1 MGFGGILAAGL
12 AGGAKA
18 VGDQLTTDIKNQ
30 EDQRIW
36 LERQNALEQAQI
48 RALDYQDKKAR
59 ERLLFETSPEQEGGK
74 AKLAMAA
81 AAGKQQ
87 TDEDVRK
94 ATALKEA
101 EIADTKRIAN
111 DPAAMAAYRAIK
123 LNDPL
128 VAAQIAQSMAA
139 AGASSAHTALLNEN
153 LTATKKLNA
162 VADKVRILQDSLS
175 KAGDDATRNA
185 IQQQITDLGFT
196 GKDVTK
202 FLEAA
207 NRMQDNATN
216 ALKLA
221 SDPGTSEPQRQKL
234 LDEWS
239 QANNAAR
246 QLLVS
251 GGVKIKEATDKP
263 KTEAEAQALA
273 SAALKAGKDPAAVK
287 ALMDRWQYA
296 MPTTSGSAAKKPTSP
311 TSSEADPTQA
321 ATDTKVAPAVR
332 IKQIQDQLNA
342 DDDLKSGKG
351 FDPELGILGRAWI
364 AGRMPLAV
372 FERMDLERELAKLNG
387 Q

>member
-1 MGFGGILAAGL
+1 MSGLGILAAGL

-18 VGDQLTTDIKNQ
+18 VGDQLTKDIANQ
-30 EDQRIW
+30 EEMRMFAEKRAI
-36 LERQNALEQAQI
+36 EEQAQL
-48 RALDYQDKKAR
+48 RLLDYQDKQQR
-59 ERLLFETSPEQEGGK
+59 GRFLFERDTGPGGGGAAELGMLRKKGEQS
-74 AKLAMAA
+74 
-81 AAGKQQ
+81 
-87 TDEDVRK
+87 TDEEVRK
-94 ATALKEA
+94 AGLLETQRVEQ
-101 EIADTKRIAN
+101 TKRE
-111 DPAAMAAYRAIK
+111 AADSAYMAAVRAIK
-123 LNDPL
+123 SNDPL

-221 SDPGTSEPQRQKL
+221 SDPGTSESQRQKL

-311 TSSEADPTQA
+311 TSSEAAPTQA
-321 ATDTKVAPAVR
+321 ETDTKVAPAVR

-351 FDPELGILGRAWI
+351 SDLGILGRALK

-372 FERMDLERELAKLNG
+372 AERMDLERELAKLNG

>member
-1 MGFGGILAAGL
+1 MSGLGILAAGL

-18 VGDQLTTDIKNQ
+18 VGDQLTKDIANQ
-30 EDQRIW
+30 EEMRMFAEKRAI
-36 LERQNALEQAQI
+36 EEQAQL
-48 RALDYQDKKAR
+48 RLLDYQDKQQR
-59 ERLLFETSPEQEGGK
+59 GRFLFERDTGPGGGG
-74 AKLAMAA
+74 AA
-81 AAGKQQ
+81 ELGMLRKKGEQQ
-87 TDEDVRK
+87 TEEEVRK
-94 ATALKEA
+94 AGLLETQRVEQ
-101 EIADTKRIAN
+101 TKRE
-111 DPAAMAAYRAIK
+111 AADSAYMAAVRAIK
-123 LNDPL
+123 SNDPL

-221 SDPGTSEPQRQKL
+221 SDPGTSESQRQKL

-311 TSSEADPTQA
+311 TSSEAAPTQA
-321 ATDTKVAPAVR
+321 ETDTKVAPAVR

-351 FDPELGILGRAWI
+351 SDLGILGRALK

-372 FERMDLERELAKLNG
+372 AERMDLERELAKLNG

>member
-1 MGFGGILAAGL
+1 MSGLGILATGL
-12 AGGAKA
+12 AGGASA
-18 VGDQLTTDIKNQ
+18 MGAQLTKDIANQ
-30 EDQRIW
+30 EEMRMFAEKRAI
-36 LERQNALEQAQI
+36 EEQAQL
-48 RALDYQDKKAR
+48 RLLDYQDKQQR
-59 ERLLFETSPEQEGGK
+59 GRFLFERDTNPGGGGAAELGMIKKKGEQITDEEVRK
-74 AKLAMAA
+74 AGLLEAQRVEQTKKEAADPAYMAA
-81 AAGKQQ
+81 A
-87 TDEDVRK
+87 
-94 ATALKEA
+94 
-101 EIADTKRIAN
+101 
-111 DPAAMAAYRAIK
+111 RAIRS
-123 LNDPL
+123 NDPL
-128 VAAQIAQSMAA
+128 VAAQIAQAMAA
-139 AGASSAHTALLNEN
+139 AGASNAHANLLNEN

-162 VADKVRILQDSLS
+162 VADKVRGLQNDLS
-175 KAGDDATRNA
+175 KAKDDATRND

-296 MPTTSGSAAKKPTSP
+296 MPTPSGSAAKKPTSP
-311 TSSEADPTQA
+311 ASSEAAPTQS

-332 IKQIQDQLNA
+332 IKQIQDQLKS

-351 FDPELGILGRAWI
+351 SDLGILGRALK

-372 FERMDLERELAKLNG
+372 AERMDLERELAKLNG